1 MALVFVLL
9 VGAAAASGAVE
20 SYVVDTLL
28 LGVGA
33 AGTAAAVVWGDAWGA
48 VVTVVDQALGAADDR
63 VNDLLFR
70 QVFSKNKKKEAC
82 AKYASPVA
90 EEYQAG
96 VDARG
101 ACCSVRRAPFFF
113 SRALFGI

>member
-1 MALVFVLL
+1 MLL
-9 VGAAAASGAVE
+9 AGAAAASGAVE

-48 VVTVVDQALGAADDR
+48 VVTVVGQALGAADDR

-70 QVFSKNKKKEAC
+70 QVFFKT
-82 AKYASPVA
+82 
-90 EEYQAG
+90 Q
-96 VDARG
+96 RR
-101 ACCSVRRAPFFF
+101 RRAPKPRRPWSRDTRLAKTPLAHAAEFKEHLFFF
-113 SRALFGI
+113 NRALFGI